1 MFSVIIPLYN
11 KEKFIRKTIESVL
24 SQDLKDFEII
34 IVNDGSSDDSVSK
47 VKDISDSRLKIVNQV
62 NQGVGAARN
71 NGMSH
76 ANFEWIA
83 FLDGDD
89 IWAFNHLSELKQIIA
104 TFPSSGMVATNYK
117 LFYSDTDIK
126 IEDTKLKT
134 NIRSIDYFLEPII
147 WTSATAIKKDVFKNL
162 GGFTDYKRGEDLEY
176 WVRIALNYPTAIS
189 DKVTAYYRKDTGGIS
204 DSVTL
209 GRDYYRELKS
219 LASISPSIELL
230 VNKSKEDPAIFK
242 NPSIKK
248 YVNSRLLSGVRI
260 WLAED
265 NIDMAKQLARFSIPN
280 FSKEFIIFLGT
291 RALPEPAIRKAVVT
305 YKKVQAMKKQKP

>member
-11 KEKFIRKTIESVL
+11 KEKFIQKTIESVL
-24 SQDLKDFEII
+24 SQDFKDFEII
-34 IVNDGSSDDSVSK
+34 VINDGSTDDSVSK
-47 VKDISDSRLKIVNQV
+47 LKDISDSRLKIVHQV

-89 IWAFNHLSELKQIIA
+89 IWASNHLSELKQIIS
-104 TFPSSGMVATNYK
+104 TFPSSGMIATNYK
-117 LFYSDTDIK
+117 SFYSDTDIK
-126 IEDTKLKT
+126 IEDKKLKT
-134 NIRSIDYFLEPII
+134 NIRSIDYFLEPIV

-162 GGFTDYKRGEDLEY
+162 GGFTDYKNGEDLEY
-176 WVRIALNYPTAIS
+176 WVRTALNYPTAVS
-189 DKVTAYYRKDTGGIS
+189 DKITAYYRRNTGGIT

-230 VNKSKEDPAIFK
+230 VNKSKENPAILK
-242 NPSIKK
+242 HPSIKR
-248 YVNSRLLSGVRI
+248 YINSRLLTNVKVR
-260 WLAED
+260 LDED
-265 NIDMAKQLARFSIPN
+265 NIKMAKQLARFSIPSCN
-280 FSKEFIIFLGT
+280 KQYSVLLGI
-291 RALPEPAIRKAVVT
+291 RAVPGPAIRKAVA
-305 YKKVQAMKKQKP
+305 YWKSKK

>member
-11 KEKFIRKTIESVL
+11 KEKFIQKTIESVL
-24 SQDLKDFEII
+24 SQDFKDFEII
-34 IVNDGSSDDSVSK
+34 VINDGSTDDSVSK
-47 VKDISDSRLKIVNQV
+47 LKDISDSRLKIVHQV

-89 IWAFNHLSELKQIIA
+89 IWASNHLSELKQIIS
-104 TFPSSGMVATNYK
+104 TFPSSGMIATNYK
-117 LFYSDTDIK
+117 SFYSDTDIK
-126 IEDTKLKT
+126 IEDKKLKT
-134 NIRSIDYFLEPII
+134 NIRSIDYFLEPIV

-162 GGFTDYKRGEDLEY
+162 GGFTDYKNGEDLEY
-176 WVRIALNYPTAIS
+176 WVRTALNYPTAVS
-189 DKVTAYYRKDTGGIS
+189 DKITAYYRRNTGGIT

-209 GRDYYRELKS
+209 GRDYYIELKS

-230 VNKSKEDPAIFK
+230 VNKSKENPAIFK
-242 NPSIKK
+242 RPSIKR
-248 YVNSRLLSGVRI
+248 YVNSRLLSGVKV

-265 NIDMAKQLARFSIPN
+265 NIKMAKQLARFSIPSCN
-280 FSKEFIIFLGT
+280 KQYSVLLGIK
-291 RALPEPAIRKAVVT
+291 AVPEPAIRKAVA
-305 YKKVQAMKKQKP
+305 YWKSKK

>member
-11 KEKFIRKTIESVL
+11 KEKFIQKTIESVL

-34 IVNDGSSDDSVSK
+34 VVNDGSTDDSVAK
-47 VKDISDSRLKIVNQV
+47 VKDISDSRLKIVHQV

-89 IWAFNHLSELKQIIA
+89 IWASNHLSELKQIIA
-104 TFPSSGMVATNYK
+104 TFPSSGMIATNYK
-117 LFYSDTDIK
+117 SFYSDTDIK
-126 IEDTKLKT
+126 IEDKKLKT
-134 NIRSIDYFLEPII
+134 NIRSIDYFLEPIV
-147 WTSATAIKKDVFKNL
+147 WTSATAIRKDVFKNL
-162 GGFTDYKRGEDLEY
+162 GGFTDYKNGEDLEY
-176 WVRIALNYPTAIS
+176 WVRTALNYPTAVS
-189 DKVTAYYRKDTGGIS
+189 DKITAYYRRNTGGIT

-209 GRDYYRELKS
+209 GKDYYRELKS

-242 NPSIKK
+242 NPSIKR
-248 YVNSRLLSGVRI
+248 YVNSRLLSGVI
-260 WLAED
+260 TWVAKD
-265 NIDMAKQLARFSIPN
+265 NIKMAKQLARFSIPSC
-280 FSKEFIIFLGT
+280 SKKYTVLLGI
-291 RALPEPAIRKAVVT
+291 RAVPGPVIRKAAA
-305 YKKVQAMKKQKP
+305 YRKSKK